1 MQGVLASFHD
11 EAARK
16 YFYDA
21 DIELVECSSFR
32 LLCESL
38 HNKTT
43 DFNLMAVEN
52 SIAGSI
58 LPNYLLLE
66 QFKSRI
72 IGEVYLRIEM
82 QFMALKG
89 QNIKELKTV
98 HSHPMALFQCTEF
111 LATMPNLQVIEAA
124 DTAESAKIIAQEKKL
139 GCAAIAS
146 KLAAEVYDLEIYKKN
161 IETDKQ
167 NYTRFLVVSRG
178 ELWRT
183 SEIPNKTSLR
193 FETNHRPG
201 GLLEILEIFKKYNLN
216 MTKLQSVPIIGK
228 PYQYAFHVDL
238 EWTDYD
244 DLKKALTVLKNSN
257 IHLLELGEY
266 FKQER
271 PV

>member
-1 MQGVLASFHD
+1 MLASFHD

-16 YFYDA
+16 YFHDA
-21 DIELVECSSFR
+21 EIELVECSSFR
-32 LLCESL
+32 LLSESL
-38 HNKTT
+38 ANKTT

-72 IGEVYLRIEM
+72 IGEVYLRIEL
-82 QFMALKG
+82 QFMAMRG
-89 QNIKELKTV
+89 QNINDLTTV
-98 HSHPMALFQCTEF
+98 HSHPMALFQCSDF
-111 LATMPNLQVIEAA
+111 LLSMPNLQVIEAS
-124 DTAESAKIIAQEKKL
+124 DTAESAKIIAAGKKMKA
-139 GCAAIAS
+139 AAIAS
-146 KLAAEVYDLEIYKKN
+146 KLAAEVYDLEIYKKS

-167 NYTRFLVVSRG
+167 NYTRFLVVSRDQ
-178 ELWRT
+178 LWRQ

-193 FETNHRPG
+193 FETNHHPG

-216 MTKLQSVPIIGK
+216 MTKLQSVPIIGR

-238 EWTDYD
+238 EWNNYD
-244 DLKKALTVLKNSN
+244 EFKQALTVLKKSN

-271 PV
+271 PL